1 MTNCNVFFVKKFSYL
16 SFLLL
21 SLPLF
26 NACIKDEAPNAE
38 CDITGVD
45 EEWLKSLPEGTILG
59 NPNIQNNSVN
69 FLCTPNADRTA
80 LAPRFTLTPG
90 ARLTYLDK
98 GLAKEGNGAMRNFST
113 PQIYTVIAEDQV
125 WRKDYE
131 VAFLPLSP
139 FQKCSFE
146 DTKLEYASTGSS
158 KSWHKW
164 LQPNPEFNYTSDYC
178 WDSGNAGYAL
188 TGMATA
194 PEHYPTVSVEGGVA
208 GRCVRMETLTTGSFG
223 KNLNMPI
230 AAGNLFI
237 GSFDVSKAASPTGG
251 ARKATKFGLQMV
263 AGEPLFLQGYYK
275 YTAGPV
281 FTDIK
286 QNVIEGR
293 KDLCDIYAV
302 LYEVDPDPAT
312 GKVTPLN
319 GNDVLSS
326 DRIVALARIADPG
339 EPQQW
344 LFFSEPFVYK
354 NGKSF
359 DEERFLRNGYSIAV
373 VMTSSRE
380 GAYFEGS
387 VGSTLYVDEIE
398 VKWREIH
405 RQ

>member
-1 MTNCNVFFVKKFSYL
+1 MTNCNFLLAKKHI
-16 SFLLL
+16 LL
-21 SLPLF
+21 SLFSLSLSLLTG
-26 NACIKDEAPNAE
+26 CIKDEALNAE

-59 NPNIQNNSVN
+59 NPNIQNNSVS
-69 FLCTPNADRTA
+69 FLCSSATNRTD

-90 ARLTYLDK
+90 AGIHYLEN
-98 GLAKEGNGAMRNFST
+98 GVMKEGNGAKRNFST
-113 PQIYTVIAEDQV
+113 PQIYTVIAEDKV

-139 FQKCSFE
+139 FKKCSFE
-146 DTKLEYASTGSS
+146 DTKIEYASTGSS

-164 LQPNPEFNYTSDYC
+164 LQPSPEFNYTIDYF

-194 PEHYPTVSVEGGVA
+194 PENYPTVSVEGGVA
-208 GRCVRMETLTTGSFG
+208 GRCVRMETLSTGSFG

-237 GSFDVSKAASPTGG
+237 GTFEVAKAASPTGG
-251 ARKATKFGLQMV
+251 ARMATKFGLQMV

-293 KDLCDIYAV
+293 RDLCDIYAV
-302 LYEVDPDPAT
+302 LYEVDPNPAT

-326 DRIVALARIADPG
+326 DRIVALARIENPG
-339 EPQQW
+339 EPQSW
-344 LFFSEPFVYK
+344 LYFSEPFVYQ

-359 DEERFLRNGYSIAV
+359 DPQRFHQNGYSIAV
-373 VMTSSRE
+373 VLTSSRQ

-387 VGSTLYVDEIE
+387 IGSTLYVDEIE
-398 VKWREIH
+398 IKWREIPI
-405 RQ
+405 Q